1 MTISAG
7 GNDVGLVDILNDCI
21 FGWKV
26 VGYSSSGCDKT
37 LANTQ
42 SLIDN
47 ELPGALDNL
56 LTAAKAKLTPT
67 TGRIYYT
74 AYAQFFGSSSQCDSV
89 YWNFWP
95 LDPFKQALTADRRTQ
110 MNTLTTNVNNAVQ
123 AAVKRAGSQV
133 VYVDYVRF
141 SPFRLHFCSCHRSFK
156 SEMYNPH
163 SKWRALQGV
172 RCL

>member
-1 MTISAG
+1 M
-7 GNDVGLVDILNDCI
+7 GLVDILNDCI

-26 VGYSSSGCDKT
+26 VGYSSSSCDST
-37 LANTQ
+37 LTNTQ
-42 SLIDN
+42 NLIDN

-74 AYAQFFGSSSQCDSV
+74 AYAQFFGSSSQCESV

-95 LDPFKQALTADRRTQ
+95 LDPYKQALTADRRTQ

-123 AAVKRAGSQV
+123 AAVQRAGSQV
-133 VYVDYVRF
+133 VYVDYVGC
-141 SPFRLHFCSCHRSFK
+141 SP
-156 SEMYNPH
+156 
-163 SKWRALQGV
+163 
-172 RCL
+172 